1 MKTQVKFVSKD
12 EQLVVI
18 TITTGDYVSFT
29 GDCGGFYG
37 QCMDDFVPTETQQK
51 LVDMWKAF
59 HLKGV
64 LSQENEKRLQSVLL
78 DIENE
83 ERERKDKL
91 NEDDGD
97 YYMSKLTKRENAL
110 MDFLDLEP
118 GDARYL
124 EEMEDYRVGFMGR
137 IYYVGT
143 DRELLKVAKAH
154 LMDSSELWQE
164 AVKNGETELGLED
177 WAEEV
182 VEMDGLG
189 SILSYYDGR
198 EYEFGKYII
207 CREQ

>member
-18 TITTGDYVSFT
+18 TINTGDYVSFT
-29 GDCGGFYG
+29 GECGGCYG
-37 QCMDDFVPTETQQK
+37 QCMDNFVPTETQQK

-64 LSQENEKRLQSVLL
+64 LSQEDEKRLESVLL
-78 DIENE
+78 DIEKE
-83 ERERKDKL
+83 ERERKEKL
-91 NEDDGD
+91 NEDDID
-97 YYMSKLTKRENAL
+97 YYMSKLTKREKAL
-110 MDFLDLEP
+110 MDFLNLEP
-118 GDARYL
+118 GDSRYL
-124 EEMEDYRVGFMGR
+124 EEMTDYRVGFMGQT
-137 IYYVGT
+137 YYVGT

-154 LMDSSELWQE
+154 LMDDVELWQG

-177 WAEEV
+177 WAEEIIETEGV
-182 VEMDGLG
+182 G
-189 SILSYYDGR
+189 SILSYYDGQ